1 VIAVAAIA
9 VVLAIFIR
17 LDAAPAVFLLAG
29 LVLAAV
35 VDKERALVTSAN
47 FTQAAQERNIEAG
60 VLIAEPSV
68 ANALQVQFETLVEDA
83 VLKRV
88 PGR

>member
-1 VIAVAAIA
+1 MIAVAAIA